1 MRTWRV
7 ESGRSAVRLVVSL
20 LLLLGQA
27 ASGRQE
33 AASSGRALPTDSPA
47 EFEVVGDKPV
57 RFDIALKPGELFRVR
72 VWQKDSE
79 IHLRLLDAS
88 GAELAHMSSPRE
100 KDGLETLTFVASE
113 AGSYRLEAGLLK
125 KDAGRGKFTI
135 LREPPRAATATDR
148 RRVEVER
155 VFADGMVARD
165 ADGQAET
172 AIKRFSE
179 AAAGWRELGDEY
191 MGWLSDLL
199 VTRSRARA
207 TFIEARKLLNEA
219 EPGGNRAKYR
229 SASDKFQEARR
240 LYHEGGETFNEGA
253 SLLGAALGEQGQSNW
268 EGTITFVEQAL
279 PIFDDSIRVDLLTN
293 LVTYYLILHDTDSA
307 IRSLREAHS
316 IYAGFAQLGN
326 ADAAKNAENEAAVA
340 NDLGGLYLEIGDYD
354 DAHTYLDESLQLRR
368 KLGSRCGIPATLS
381 NLGLYYYVVGEKA
394 QAKELLSDE
403 ALQQYP
409 PGSECSFDK
418 ADTLLSI
425 SKFYYEL
432 GANDLALKYL
442 ADAGGLIKQNIEAIK
457 AINQDDLGAKSDLA
471 SLLAKNTSGR
481 AMLLNYVGAATFA
494 SAKDQEAAISLIK
507 LSPGKAAEAKI
518 QVGKL
523 YEQSKTAYEGALRLY
538 MEISDKKHEATVMTN
553 IGVVLSA
560 SGRADDAIRIFED
573 ALKMSQGAED
583 KDAEGITLN
592 NIGEFHAARG
602 ESQRALD
609 FFNRALPLLKAVKDR
624 EGEAIALTDS
634 MYAWGRA
641 GNRRMA
647 IFCGKQAI
655 NIFQELRG
663 SARGLATE
671 IQKDYLRRVKG
682 SYQYLAELLIEEGL
696 YAQAAQIL
704 NLYQDQQFFDL
715 DPKASV
721 AQAAPTER
729 ERDWAR
735 RYSAGGDSLAQ
746 LSSRI
751 DEVRRQIG
759 YRRPSAAQ
767 ISQLDDLKAERTSA
781 VGAFANIIEGAE
793 KEFARAPDEKGTD
806 ADVTPVTKMQNAL
819 DSIGKTPPHKTFAL
833 YTLIGA
839 DKFYVLLLKP
849 RPAEAF
855 SHQTNIEAFS
865 HPTNSA
871 DLNKL
876 AQTVLS
882 DLQNRAFPEKIR
894 VSSSELYNIIL
905 RAASVGD
912 GKSTLEAELEREKPD
927 TLLWSLDG
935 ALSYLPVAALYDAR
949 RSQYLVEKYQSV
961 VFTRADADRI
971 TRPPREWTAAIGFGK
986 STPAPPE
993 IKCETPCDKP
1003 PCDNSLKALPLVPQ
1017 EMSAVSALVNGT
1029 VVLNEKF
1036 TRESMLKAKNT
1047 PLVHI
1052 ASHFCF
1058 QPGDAEGS
1066 FLLLGDD
1073 KKFSLSEMSA
1083 YPDLYSGVDLLVL
1096 SACQTA
1102 APEPSQMG
1110 KEIDSLA
1117 ELSQRLHAA
1126 SVIAT
1131 LWNADEIGASRLMI
1145 RFYALHQL
1153 HKDWSKAELLRRAQ
1167 LDLLKGRETA
1177 HDMNL
1182 DHPYYWAPFVLY
1194 GSFR

>member
-1 MRTWRV
+1 MRTWRIAND
-7 ESGRSAVRLVVSL
+7 RSAVTLVVSL

-27 ASGRQE
+27 ASGRQQ
-33 AASSGRALPTDSPA
+33 AASSGGALPTDSPS
-47 EFEVVGDKPV
+47 EFEVAGDKPGH
-57 RFDIALKPGELFRVR
+57 FDIVLKPGELFRVR

-79 IHLRLLDAS
+79 ILLRLLDAS
-88 GAELAHMSSPRE
+88 GAELARMSSPRE

-113 AGSYRLEAGLLK
+113 AGSYTLEAGLLK

-148 RRVEVER
+148 RRVKVER

-165 ADGQAET
+165 AEGQAET
-172 AIKRFSE
+172 AVERFSE

-191 MGWLSDLL
+191 MSWLSDLL

-207 TFIEARKLLNEA
+207 TFIEARKILNKAEL
-219 EPGGNRAKYR
+219 EPGGNMAKYR
-229 SASDKFQEARR
+229 SASDMFQDARR

-253 SLLGAALGEQGQSNW
+253 SLLGAALSEQGQNNW
-268 EGTITFVEQAL
+268 ERTITFVEQAL
-279 PIFDDSIRVDLLTN
+279 PIFDDSIKVDLLTN

-307 IRSLREAHS
+307 IRRLREAHS
-316 IYAGFAQLGN
+316 IYAGFAQIEN
-326 ADAAKNAENEAAVA
+326 ADAANNAENEAAVA
-340 NDLGGLYLEIGDYD
+340 NYLGGLYLEIGDKG
-354 DAHTYLDESLQLRR
+354 DAYKYLDESLQLRK
-368 KLGSRCGIPATLS
+368 KLGSRCGVPATLS
-381 NLGLYYYVVGEKA
+381 NLGLYRYAVGEKA
-394 QAKELLSDE
+394 RAKELLIDE

-409 PGSECSFDK
+409 PGPECSFEK

-425 SKFYYEL
+425 GKFYYDL

-442 ADAGGLIKQNIEAIK
+442 ADADVSIKQNIERLKLNIEAIMTVHD
-457 AINQDDLGAKSDLA
+457 NLGVKSDLA
-471 SLLAKNTSGR
+471 SQLAKNTSDR
-481 AMLLNYVGAATFA
+481 AMMLNYVGAATFA
-494 SAKDQEAAISLIK
+494 SARDQEAAVSLLK
-507 LSPGKAAEAKI
+507 LSPSKAAEAKA
-518 QVGKL
+518 QALRL
-523 YEQSKTAYEGALRLY
+523 YEQSKTSYEEALRLY
-538 MEISDKKHEATVMTN
+538 REISDKKYEAAVMTN

-560 SGRADDAIRIFED
+560 LGRTDDAMKIFHN
-573 ALKMSQGAED
+573 ALEVGQGAED

-592 NIGEFHAARG
+592 NIGEFYA
-602 ESQRALD
+602 SQGQHEKALG
-609 FFNRALPLLKAVKDR
+609 FFNQALPLLKTANDS
-624 EGEAIALTDS
+624 EGEAITLADS
-634 MYAWGRA
+634 MDAWGRA

-671 IQKDYLRRVKG
+671 IQKDYLRRVRG
-682 SYQYLAELLIEEGL
+682 SYQRLAGLLIEEGL

-715 DPKASV
+715 DPKARV

-735 RYSAGGDSLAQ
+735 RYNTGGDALAQ

-751 DEVRRQIG
+751 DEVKRQIG
-759 YRRPSAAQ
+759 YRRPTAAQ
-767 ISQLDDLKAERTSA
+767 IAQLENLKAERAKA
-781 VGAFANIIEGAE
+781 VGEFAEIIEGAE
-793 KEFARAPDEKGTD
+793 KEFARPPDEKGTD
-806 ADVTPVTKMQNAL
+806 ADVTPVTKMQDAL
-819 DSIGKTPPHKTFAL
+819 DLIGKTPPSHKTFAL
-833 YTLIGA
+833 YTLIGP

-849 RPAEAF
+849 G
-855 SHQTNIEAFS
+855 TVEAFS

-871 DLNKL
+871 DLNRL
-876 AQTVLS
+876 VQTVLS
-882 DLQNRAFPEKIR
+882 DLQNRAFPKKIR
-894 VSSSELYNIIL
+894 VSSSELYDIIL
-905 RAASVGD
+905 RASSVGD
-912 GKSTLEAELEREKPD
+912 GKSTLEAELESEKPD

-949 RSQYLVEKYQSV
+949 KSQYLVEKYQNV

-971 TRPPREWTAAIGFGK
+971 TRSTREWTTAIGFGK

-1003 PCDNSLKALPLVPQ
+1003 PCHNSLQALPLVPQ
-1017 EMSAVSALVNGT
+1017 EMSALSALVNGT
-1029 VVLNEKF
+1029 VKLNEKF
-1036 TRESMLKAKNT
+1036 TRESLLKAKNI

-1058 QPGDAEGS
+1058 RPGDAEGS
-1066 FLLLGDD
+1066 FLLLGNNE
-1073 KKFSLSEMSA
+1073 KFSLSEMNA
-1083 YPDLYSGVDLLVL
+1083 YTDLYSGVDLLVL

-1102 APEPSQMG
+1102 APEPSRMG

-1117 ELSQRLHAA
+1117 ELSQRLGAA
-1126 SVIAT
+1126 SVMAT

-1145 RFYALHQL
+1145 RFYALHKL

-1167 LDLLKGRETA
+1167 LDLLKGREVARDT
-1177 HDMNL
+1177 NL